1 METTI
6 TISIET
12 KKLLE
17 KLKGK
22 ETWDSFLR
30 RIALEEL
37 KKRRKENRAKLAEL
51 LVDEVR
57 RAKWARE
64 Y

>member
-17 KLKGK
+17 KLKGR

-30 RIALEEL
+30 RMALEEL
-37 KKRRKENRAKLAEL
+37 KKRREVNRKKLAEL
-51 LVDEVR
+51 LVEETG

-64 Y
+64 F

>member
-37 KKRRKENRAKLAEL
+37 KKRREENRAKLAEL